1 MGLCQSFGY
10 NFKGIGKILKH
21 KEFSVTLLFFL
32 IQGLL
37 IPNFDDI
44 HFVFL
49 TEKEGMANYKYDF
62 LNMISYIS
70 LLGVV
75 ILYNQLLA
83 KVEAWILVLVSLML
97 FLVMTS
103 LMLVNALRINV
114 EHGVSD
120 EVINGMIFF
129 FGT

>member
-1 MGLCQSFGY
+1 MYNQNEQDDEDMSQFIHYTPEKDEELDMGLCQSFGY

-49 TEKEGMANYKYDF
+49 T
-62 LNMISYIS
+62 
-70 LLGVV
+70 
-75 ILYNQLLA
+75 
-83 KVEAWILVLVSLML
+83 
-97 FLVMTS
+97 
-103 LMLVNALRINV
+103 
-114 EHGVSD
+114 
-120 EVINGMIFF
+120 
-129 FGT
+129 